1 MKQNAT
7 ITGINEKSL
16 PMASGKSKKTSIYT
30 LSEELGVSPATISR
44 ALNNHPTVSAGVRA
58 RVQQIA
64 DQRKF
69 RPRVVSNRVTNICV
83 LIQQYDGHP
92 LDFGAFLSQTM
103 EGIAQYCRHENLEMS
118 LYSTHVRELNQCDLV
133 RELRRR
139 NADGAVIV
147 RANDQTRY
155 LSQLDEQRFPY
166 FCLFSN
172 DDKNPKPILPINDEV
187 LAYTATKHLISLGHR
202 KIGMLINAPFS
213 AFSRRRQAGYERAL
227 REHGIQPDDNLILT
241 SDPDIHRGG
250 LEFGARGIEELLRR
264 DFAVSAV
271 FCVEASARGALTWLY
286 KHNIK
291 CPDRISI
298 VGFDDFP
305 ETAYTCPPLTTI
317 RVPYLELGYEGARQV
332 HRLCRGLDV
341 LLTGEVMDRL
351 AGELVIRESTAKPGQ
366 QK

>member
-1 MKQNAT
+1 
-7 ITGINEKSL
+7 
-16 PMASGKSKKTSIYT
+16 MAPVKTKRTSIYT
-30 LSEELGVSPATISR
+30 LSKELGVSPATISR

-64 DQRKF
+64 DERNFK
-69 RPRVVSNRVTNICV
+69 PRFVSNRVTNICV

-139 NADGAVIV
+139 DADGVV
-147 RANDQTRY
+147 VLRANDQTEY
-155 LSQLDEQRFPY
+155 LTQLTDQRFPH
-166 FCLFSN
+166 FCLFSS
-172 DDKNPKPILPINDEV
+172 DGKSSEPILPINDEP
-187 LAYTATKHLISLGHR
+187 LAYEATRHLISLGHR
-202 KIGMLINAPFS
+202 TIGILIGAPFTTF
-213 AFSRRRQAGYERAL
+213 ARERLAGYQRAL
-227 REHGIQPDDNLILT
+227 NEHGIKPDDNLVLT
-241 SDPDIHRGG
+241 ADPKIHHGC
-250 LEFGARGIEELLRR
+250 LEFGAGGVAEILKRNPEVTALFTSGE
-264 DFAVSAV
+264 AVAKGV
-271 FCVEASARGALTWLY
+271 LAWLY
-286 KHNIK
+286 KQNMK
-291 CPDRISI
+291 VPGQISV

-341 LLTGEVMDRL
+341 LLTDEVMDRL
-351 AGELVIRESTAKPGQ
+351 AGELVVRESTGKPQ
-366 QK
+366 QEENIK